1 MGIRFRKSITIAP
14 GVRINLSK
22 SGVSATLG
30 VKGASLGIGKGG
42 VHANVGLPG
51 SGIFYRK
58 KLPLPWPGKG
68 KSGSSTSSKEVS
80 GQGNEGSVEQM
91 NAAIQEII
99 DIHLRARPSH
109 EKPEYIPAD
118 FGEPLPALPPAPV
131 PLWVRILVLV
141 AAVVLVYHTKGLS
154 FLPWAAWEGFIYWSR
169 KKRQKALLE
178 DHEERRKQF
187 EKAEA
192 ERAVRFTENM
202 ERAGDDP
209 EGALEAAISAIDW
222 PRETRASFQVDGDR
236 AFLDVDLP
244 EIEDMPPSVFSWSK
258 RNGLSENPKSETRLR
273 KDYARHVHGVA
284 LLLMG
289 ECFRSVPAIR
299 EVILSGFTQKVR
311 GDTGRTED
319 QYLYSVRAL
328 REQWDDIDFRRLN
341 MLDPVAVLEGFELRR
356 DMTKTGIFKAIEPF
370 SLQ

>member
-22 SGVSATLG
+22 SGVSATVG

-42 VHANVGLPG
+42 VHANVGIPG

-68 KSGSSTSSKEVS
+68 KSGSATTSQEASR
-80 GQGNEGSVEQM
+80 QGEEGSVEQM

-169 KKRQKALLE
+169 KKRQKALLDDYE
-178 DHEERRKQF
+178 QRRKQF
-187 EKAEA
+187 EKSEA
-192 ERAVRFTENM
+192 ERAVRFSENM

-244 EIEDMPPSVFSWSK
+244 EIEDMTPVVYGFSK
-258 RNGLSENPKSETRLR
+258 RSGLTESPKSETQIR
-273 KDYARHVHGVA
+273 KDFARHVHGVA
-284 LLLMG
+284 FLLLG
-289 ECFRSVPAIR
+289 EVFRTIPSITEIV
-299 EVILSGFTQKVR
+299 LSGYTQKIQPS
-311 GDTGRTED
+311 TGREED
-319 QYLYSVRAL
+319 QYLYSLRVHRDQWKDINFSAL
-328 REQWDDIDFRRLN
+328 SDID
-341 MLDPVAVLEGFELRR
+341 PVEAIGGFEIRR
-356 DMTKTGIFKAIEPF
+356 NMTKTGIFKTVEPF
-370 SLQ
+370 SL